1 MVEMPPLPKW
11 LEIQPDQIAELVQ
24 GVQAWGPTAIA
35 FVVGLFVA
43 FIGLRQLRNGRQKL
57 RLEMFDRRYSMYEAT
72 KLLIDKIAI
81 NGQVSSADLV
91 EFRRNVRGAEFLFDG
106 EARKFFKSLI
116 DLSMRADLART
127 KQARAKDET
136 ALGELFD
143 EEDQYLKLVEA
154 ESPNLEKIFARY
166 LDLSKMGI

>member
-1 MVEMPPLPKW
+1 MCFFYFS
-11 LEIQPDQIAELVQ
+11 
-24 GVQAWGPTAIA
+24 WGA
-35 FVVGLFVA
+35 F
-43 FIGLRQLRNGRQKL
+43 
-57 RLEMFDRRYSMYEAT
+57 
-72 KLLIDKIAI
+72 
-81 NGQVSSADLV
+81 
-91 EFRRNVRGAEFLFDG
+91 GAP
-106 EARKFFKSLI
+106 
-116 DLSMRADLART
+116 T

>member
-1 MVEMPPLPKW
+1 MHEMPSIPKW
-11 LEIQPDQIAELVQ
+11 LQIQPERIAELLQ
-24 GVQAWGPTAIA
+24 GVQAWAPTVIA
-35 FVVGLFVA
+35 FVVGLFIA

-91 EFRRNVRGAEFLFDG
+91 EFRRNVRGAEFLFEG
-106 EARKFFKSLI
+106 EARKFFKNLI
-116 DLSMRADLART
+116 DLSIVADLARSN
-127 KQARAKDET
+127 QARAKDET
-136 ALGELFD
+136 ALGDFFD

-166 LDLSKMGI
+166 LDLSKMGV

>member
-1 MVEMPPLPKW
+1 M
-11 LEIQPDQIAELVQ
+11 
-24 GVQAWGPTAIA
+24 
-35 FVVGLFVA
+35 
-43 FIGLRQLRNGRQKL
+43 
-57 RLEMFDRRYSMYEAT
+57 
-72 KLLIDKIAI
+72 
-81 NGQVSSADLV
+81 
-91 EFRRNVRGAEFLFDG
+91 
-106 EARKFFKSLI
+106 SLI
-116 DLSMRADLART
+116 YRSLRAELART